1 MAHVLILGIT
11 STGKTTL
18 ATDELCPLYKSQGTS
33 IIVLD
38 PDLRKEWGVPN
49 LNDIKKGESITVGV
63 MTDDPEK
70 FLEICKKNQSCALFI
85 DESGQTIGR
94 YAGPMQWVATN
105 SRKWGHKAHFI
116 TQRATQLDPTIRAQ
130 CTSIFLFKQSVD
142 DAKILAREF
151 VAPEL
156 MESCNL
162 LRGEYLA
169 KLSIDSPVRRGKT
182 KKK

>member
-18 ATDELCPLYKSQGTS
+18 ATDELVPLYKSQGTM

-49 LNDIKKGESITVGV
+49 LTTLKKGESITLGV

-70 FLEICKKNQSCALFI
+70 FLEICKANQSCALFI

-94 YAGPMQWVATN
+94 YAGQMQWVATN

-151 VAPEL
+151 VAPQL

-169 KLSIDSPVRRGKT
+169 KISIDSAVYKGRT

>member
-18 ATDELCPLYKSQGTS
+18 ATKKLAPFYKSQGTS
-33 IIVLD
+33 LIVLD
-38 PDLRKEWGVPN
+38 PDLRSDWGVPKADPN
-49 LNDIKKGESITVGV
+49 KEVDTTSGV
-63 MTDDPEK
+63 MTDDPDL
-70 FLEICKKNQSCALFI
+70 FLEIAKSNQECALFI

-94 YAGPMQWVATN
+94 YSGQMAWVATN

-142 DAKILAREF
+142 DAKILSREF
-151 VAPEL
+151 VAPAL

-162 LRGEYLA
+162 KKGEYLA
-169 KLSIDSPVRRGKT
+169 KLGIDKPVYRGKAW
-182 KKK
+182 